1 MQDNATKEY
10 QKDQLEFM
18 PDALLRMFM
27 ELGQDAAKEL
37 QDRAIK
43 TWENAINKQIKI
55 TWDNKKIPTAVGD
68 GLNDVNTK
76 EILDHYLDRFEDAW
90 EELSRK

>member
-43 TWENAINKQIKI
+43 IWENAIRN
-55 TWDNKKIPTAVGD
+55 
-68 GLNDVNTK
+68 
-76 EILDHYLDRFEDAW
+76 
-90 EELSRK
+90 

>member
-1 MQDNATKEY
+1 MNTDAEY

-27 ELGQDAAKEL
+27 ELGQNAAKEL

-43 TWENAINKQIKI
+43 TWENVINKQTKI
-55 TWDNKKIPTAVGD
+55 TWEEGDNIC
-68 GLNDVNTK
+68 
-76 EILDHYLDRFEDAW
+76 
-90 EELSRK
+90 EEQE